1 MSDATLTAPAHSLRD
16 LPPNIFAIVMAT
28 GIVAL
33 AANAAGWPV
42 GARILFWVG
51 LAAYVVLWGLTAARC
66 VRHTAAVRSDLTT
79 HAKAPGFF
87 TVVAGTGVLGNGCML
102 LYGATGAATVLW
114 VVALV
119 LWVGLTYTI
128 LPGLMEVDDKPD
140 LGKGLSGVWLLVVVA
155 TQSVCVLGCL
165 IAPHLPADGVEPGLF
180 AALCFWL
187 VGGML
192 YLWLIALIFYR
203 IMFRPL
209 APADLTP
216 PYWINMGA
224 MAISTL
230 GGVTLAA
237 AAPGSNVLAGLLPFV
252 KGLTLMFWA
261 TATWWLPL
269 LLMLG
274 AWRHGVKGYPLS
286 YDHGYWGAVFPL
298 GMYSV
303 CTLRMSREFGLSFLA
318 PLGEAFAWISFL
330 AWAATA
336 IGLVGR
342 LASRPVRAIRPS
354 AESTASGGLGA
365 TAPREV
371 TQESQGAAAHTSA
384 ARDVRRI

>member
-1 MSDATLTAPAHSLRD
+1 VASVRD

-33 AANAAGWPV
+33 AVSGAGWPA
-42 GARILFWVG
+42 GGLALFWVG
-51 LAAYVVLWGLTAARC
+51 WGAYLVLWVLLTAR
-66 VRHTAAVRSDLTT
+66 VLRYWPAVRRDLTT

-87 TVVAGTGVLGNGCML
+87 TVVAATGVLGNGCVL
-102 LYGATGAATVLW
+102 LYDAPAVGLGLW
-114 VVALV
+114 VVTLG
-119 LWVGLTYTI
+119 LWGGLTYTI
-128 LPGLMEVDDKPD
+128 LPGLMEVEHKPD
-140 LGKGLSGVWLLVVVA
+140 LQHGLSGVWLLMVVG
-155 TQSVCVLGCL
+155 TQAASVLGCL
-165 IAPHLPADGVEPGLF
+165 VAPHLPGGAGPGLF

-224 MAISTL
+224 VAISTL
-230 GGVTLAA
+230 AGVWLVA
-237 AAPGSNVLAGLLPFV
+237 AAPASDLLAPLVPFL

-274 AWRHGVKGYPLS
+274 AWRHGVKRYPLT

-303 CTLRMSREFGLSFLA
+303 CTNRLAREFGLPFLA
-318 PLGEAFAWISFL
+318 RVGDLFAW
-330 AWAATA
+330 
-336 IGLVGR
+336 
-342 LASRPVRAIRPS
+342 
-354 AESTASGGLGA
+354 
-365 TAPREV
+365 
-371 TQESQGAAAHTSA
+371 GAAAAWVVTAVGLGRHLLTRKA
-384 ARDVRRI
+384 DPAV

>member
-1 MSDATLTAPAHSLRD
+1 MADPSPPPLARSVRD

-33 AANAAGWPV
+33 AVNAAGWPA
-42 GARILFWVG
+42 GGRILFWIGV
-51 LAAYVVLWGLTAARC
+51 AAYAVLWVLAVAKAARH
-66 VRHTAAVRSDLTT
+66 RPAVRADLTS
-79 HAKAPGFF
+79 HARAPGFF
-87 TVVAGTGVLGNGCML
+87 TVVAATGVLGNGSVL
-102 LYGATGAATVLW
+102 LYGSPETGLALWAVAIVLW
-114 VVALV
+114 TL
-119 LWVGLTYTI
+119 LSYTI
-128 LPGLMEVDDKPD
+128 LPALIEAEEKPE
-140 LGKGLSGVWLLVVVA
+140 LEKGLSGVWLLTVVA
-155 TQSVCVLGCL
+155 TQSICVLGCL
-165 IAPHLPADGVEPGLF
+165 VVPHLPGSAIAPGLF

-209 APADLTP
+209 SAADLTP

-230 GGVTLAA
+230 GGVSLASA
-237 AAPGSNVLAGLLPFV
+237 AQGSELLFGLMPFL

-274 AWRHGVKGYPLS
+274 AWRHGVKGYPLT

-298 GMYSV
+298 GMYAV
-303 CTLRMSREFGLSFLA
+303 CTLRLAREFGLSFLA
-318 PLGEAFAWISFL
+318 PLGEVFAWVSL
-330 AWAATA
+330 VAWAATA
-336 IGLVGR
+336 FGLANRV
-342 LASRPVRAIRPS
+342 LAHPPNR
-354 AESTASGGLGA
+354 
-365 TAPREV
+365 
-371 TQESQGAAAHTSA
+371 TS
-384 ARDVRRI
+384 

>member
-1 MSDATLTAPAHSLRD
+1 MATAPASARSVRD

-33 AANAAGWPV
+33 AVNGAGWPV
-42 GARILFWVG
+42 GGHALFWIG
-51 LAAYVVLWGLTAARC
+51 LAAYGVLWVLTAGRC
-66 VRHTAAVRSDLTT
+66 IRHWPAVRADLTS
-79 HAKAPGFF
+79 HARAPGFF
-87 TVVAGTGVLGNGCML
+87 TVVAATGVLGNGCVL
-102 LYGATGAATVLW
+102 LHEAPQAGLTLW
-114 VVALV
+114 VVALA
-119 LWVGLTYTI
+119 LWIGLTYTI
-128 LPGLMEVDDKPD
+128 LPGLMEVEDKPD
-140 LGKGLSGVWLLVVVA
+140 VDKGLSGVWLLVVVA
-155 TQSVCVLGCL
+155 TQSVSVLGCL
-165 IAPHLPADGVEPGLF
+165 VAPHLPGGAVAPVLF

-203 IMFRPL
+203 ILFRPL

-230 GGVTLAA
+230 GGVALVAATRGSDSLAE
-237 AAPGSNVLAGLLPFV
+237 LLPFL

-274 AWRHGVKGYPLS
+274 AWRHVVKRYPLT

-298 GMYSV
+298 GMYAV
-303 CTLRMSREFGLSFLA
+303 CTLRLAREFGFPFLV
-318 PLGEAFAWISFL
+318 PLGEAFAWISL
-330 AWAATA
+330 TAWVATA
-336 IGLVGR
+336 VGLVHHI
-342 LASRPVRAIRPS
+342 LTYPPK
-354 AESTASGGLGA
+354 
-365 TAPREV
+365 P
-371 TQESQGAAAHTSA
+371 
-384 ARDVRRI
+384 AR

>member
-1 MSDATLTAPAHSLRD
+1 MGAAHSVRT
-16 LPPNIFAIVMAT
+16 LPPSIFAVVMAT

-33 AANAAGWPV
+33 ALNAAGWPAGGRV
-42 GARILFWVG
+42 LFWVG
-51 LAAYVVLWGLTAARC
+51 AAAYAVLWALTAARC
-66 VRHTAAVRSDLTT
+66 ARDWPAVRADLTT

-87 TVVAGTGVLGNGCML
+87 TAVAATGVLGNGCVL
-102 LYGATGAATVLW
+102 LHAAPGAGMVLW
-114 VVALV
+114 VVAVV
-119 LWVGLTYTI
+119 LWAVLSYTI
-128 LPGLMEVDDKPD
+128 LPGLMEVEDKPD
-140 LGKGLSGVWLLVVVA
+140 LDKGLSGVWLLIVVA
-155 TQSVCVLGCL
+155 TQSVSVLGCL
-165 IAPHLPADGVEPGLF
+165 VASQLPAGSVEPGLF

-187 VGGML
+187 TGGML

-203 IMFRPL
+203 VMFRPL

-230 GGVTLAA
+230 GGASLVAA
-237 AAPGSNVLAGLLPFV
+237 ARGSPFLTELIPFL

-274 AWRHGVKGYPLS
+274 AWRHGVKRYPLT

-303 CTLRMSREFGLSFLA
+303 CTFRLAREFGLPFLS
-318 PLGEAFAWISFL
+318 PLGEVFAWVSL
-330 AWAATA
+330 AAWTATA
-336 IGLVGR
+336 IGLA
-342 LASRPVRAIRPS
+342 LH
-354 AESTASGGLGA
+354 L
-365 TAPREV
+365 APRREP
-371 TQESQGAAAHTSA
+371 AAGP
-384 ARDVRRI
+384 

>member
-1 MSDATLTAPAHSLRD
+1 MADGTSPETARSVRD

-33 AANAAGWPV
+33 AVNAAGWSV
-42 GARILFWVG
+42 GAHVLFWVG
-51 LAAYVVLWGLTAARC
+51 LVAYFILWALTAVRC
-66 VRHTAAVRSDLTT
+66 VRYWPAFHADLSS
-79 HAKAPGFF
+79 HARGPGFF
-87 TVVAGTGVLGNGCML
+87 TVVAASGVLGSGCVQ
-102 LYGATGAATVLW
+102 LYNSPETGEILW
-114 VVALV
+114 VVALL
-119 LWVGLTYTI
+119 LWAGLSYTI
-128 LPGLMEVDDKPD
+128 LPGLMEAEDKPE
-140 LGKGLSGVWLLVVVA
+140 LEKGLSGVWLLTVVA

-165 IAPHLPADGVEPGLF
+165 LVPHLPDDVVEPGLF

-203 IMFRPL
+203 VMFRPL
-209 APADLTP
+209 TPADLTP

-230 GGVTLAA
+230 GGVSLAA
-237 AAPGSNVLAGLLPFV
+237 VAPGSALLAGLLPFL

-274 AWRHGVKGYPLS
+274 VWRHGVRRYPLA

-303 CTLRMSREFGLSFLA
+303 CTLRLALEFGLPFLV
-318 PLGEAFAWISFL
+318 PVGQVFAWVGL
-330 AWAATA
+330 GAWAATA
-336 IGLVGR
+336 VGLARRLVPRAKPPHVSPPEKIEPGR
-342 LASRPVRAIRPS
+342 SHRL
-354 AESTASGGLGA
+354 LL
-365 TAPREV
+365 
-371 TQESQGAAAHTSA
+371 
-384 ARDVRRI
+384 

>member
-1 MSDATLTAPAHSLRD
+1 MPEPVPPPSPPDRSVRD
-16 LPPNIFAIVMAT
+16 LPPSIFAVVMAT

-33 AANAAGWPV
+33 ALNAAGWPA
-42 GARILFWVG
+42 GGRALFWVG
-51 LAAYVVLWGLTAARC
+51 LAAYGVLWVVTAARC
-66 VRHTAAVRSDLTT
+66 VRHWPAVRADLTA

-87 TVVAGTGVLGNGCML
+87 TAVAATGVLGSGCVL
-102 LYGATGAATVLW
+102 LHGAPGAGLALW
-114 VVALV
+114 AVALA
-119 LWVGLTYTI
+119 LWTGLTYTI
-128 LPGLMEVDDKPD
+128 LPGLMEVEDKPD
-140 LGKGLSGVWLLVVVA
+140 LGRGLSGVWLLIVVA
-155 TQSVCVLGCL
+155 TQSLCVLGCL
-165 IAPHLPADGVEPGLF
+165 VAPVLPPGGAEPWLF

-224 MAISTL
+224 VAISTL
-230 GGVTLAA
+230 AGASLVA
-237 AAPGSNVLAGLLPFV
+237 AAPGHGLLAELVPFL

-274 AWRHGVKGYPLS
+274 AWRHGVKGYPLA

-298 GMYSV
+298 GMYAV
-303 CTLRMSREFGLSFLA
+303 CTLRLAGEFGLPFLA
-318 PLGEAFAWISFL
+318 PLGEAFAWVSL
-330 AWAATA
+330 AAW
-336 IGLVGR
+336 
-342 LASRPVRAIRPS
+342 
-354 AESTASGGLGA
+354 GA
-365 TAPREV
+365 TA
-371 TQESQGAAAHTSA
+371 TGLAHRVL
-384 ARDVRRI
+384 ARPPNPA

>member
-1 MSDATLTAPAHSLRD
+1 MPAASARSLRD

-28 GIVAL
+28 GIVAI
-33 AANAAGWPV
+33 AVNTAGWPAA
-42 GARILFWVG
+42 GRGLFWVG
-51 LAAYVVLWGLTAARC
+51 TAAYAILWILTAAKSA
-66 VRHTAAVRSDLTT
+66 RHWPAVKTDLTA
-79 HAKAPGFF
+79 HARAPGFF
-87 TVVAGTGVLGNGCML
+87 TAVAATGVLGNGCIL
-102 LYGATGAATVLW
+102 LYDSPGPA
-114 VVALV
+114 VALWLV
-119 LWVGLTYTI
+119 ALILWVGLSYTI
-128 LPGLMEVDDKPD
+128 LPALIEVEDKPE
-140 LGKGLSGVWLLVVVA
+140 LEKGLSGVWLLVVVA
-155 TQSVCVLGCL
+155 TQSLCVLGCL
-165 IAPHLPADGVEPGLF
+165 IAPHLSVESGVWLF

-209 APADLTP
+209 TAADLTP

-230 GGVTLAA
+230 GGTALAA
-237 AAPGSNVLAGLLPFV
+237 AAGRSELLVGLLPFL

-274 AWRHGVKGYPLS
+274 VWRHGVKGFPLT

-303 CTLRMSREFGLSFLA
+303 CTYRMARQFDLPFLT
-318 PLGEAFAWISFL
+318 PLGEAFAWVSL
-330 AWAATA
+330 AAWAATA
-336 IGLVGR
+336 FGLARRVAPRRSSVPG
-342 LASRPVRAIRPS
+342 S
-354 AESTASGGLGA
+354 AGSAAGGVSSALTPEVADRKTSTSGG
-365 TAPREV
+365 
-371 TQESQGAAAHTSA
+371 S
-384 ARDVRRI
+384 

>member
-1 MSDATLTAPAHSLRD
+1 MPDPTSPVATRSVRD
-16 LPPNIFAIVMAT
+16 LPPNIFAVVMAT

-33 AANAAGWPV
+33 AVNVAGWPAGGHV
-42 GARILFWVG
+42 LFWVG
-51 LAAYVVLWGLTAARC
+51 VAAYAVLWVLTVTRC
-66 VRHTAAVRSDLTT
+66 VRHWPAVHADLTS
-79 HAKAPGFF
+79 HARGPGFF
-87 TVVAGTGVLGNGCML
+87 TVVAATGVLGNGCVL
-102 LYGATGAATVLW
+102 LYGSPESSLALW
-114 VVALV
+114 VFAVV
-119 LWVGLTYTI
+119 LWVGLSYTI
-128 LPGLMEVDDKPD
+128 LPGLIEAEDKPE
-140 LGKGLSGVWLLVVVA
+140 LEKGLSGVWLLTVVA

-165 IAPHLPADGVEPGLF
+165 VVPHLPGSATGPGLF

-203 IMFRPL
+203 VMFRPL

-230 GGVTLAA
+230 GGVFLVA
-237 AAPGSNVLAGLLPFV
+237 AAPGSALLGDLLPFL

-274 AWRHGVKGYPLS
+274 VWRHGVKRYPLT

-298 GMYSV
+298 GMYAV
-303 CTLRMSREFGLSFLA
+303 CTLRLAREFGLPFLT
-318 PLGEAFAWISFL
+318 PIGEAFAWI
-330 AWAATA
+330 
-336 IGLVGR
+336 GLVAWLVTAVG
-342 LASRPVRAIRPS
+342 LARHIVTGIHHPATPPGT
-354 AESTASGGLGA
+354 AESA
-365 TAPREV
+365 
-371 TQESQGAAAHTSA
+371 Q
-384 ARDVRRI
+384 ARGPSC